1 MKLAIMQ
8 PYFMPYIG
16 YWQLMNAVDKYVLYD
31 NIEYTKK
38 GWFNRNRIL
47 LNGKDYL
54 FTIPI
59 KKDSDYLNVCDRYV
73 AEDFNKNK
81 FLNIFKE
88 AYRKAPHFGNI
99 FPIIEDIVKYEDD
112 NLFRYI
118 YHSINII
125 RKALGIT
132 TDIVVSSSIKINHEL
147 KGKNKVMAICKE
159 LEATE
164 YYNAIGG
171 QELYNKIEFQNNSIE
186 LKFLKSDLVPYK
198 QFMNDFVSGLS
209 IIDVMMFNSVEEIK
223 ILLNNYTLI

>member
-198 QFMNDFVSGLS
+198 QFMNDFVPGLS
-209 IIDVMMFNSVEEIK
+209 IIDVMMFNSVADIK
-223 ILLNNYTLI
+223 LMLDKFNLI